1 MSLGAALNRG
11 TTSPELYLAHSAP
24 LYERA
29 IGAILEF
36 IDNNGYEVGDRLPS
50 ESDFSS
56 DLGISRSTLREALM
70 ELKNQ
75 GVIER
80 RHGVGTFVAE
90 PPPAALHG
98 GLEELKSLRNLSS
111 RSDVVVERS
120 DWRVEHVAASDEIS
134 DVLDVEL
141 DAPLVRVRSAASID
155 GVRCATLDS
164 YISESL
170 VDFAE
175 VEEYDP
181 GSLLDYLMERQ
192 SPLVARTN
200 SDIVAT
206 SVAGPAARWLEVE
219 DGTPVLH
226 LREVFLTVEGHPV
239 LFSLNNFLTE
249 IISFHIVRKV
259 F

>member
-11 TTSPELYLAHSAP
+11 TASRELYLAHSAP

-29 IGAILEF
+29 IDAILEF
-36 IDNNGYEVGDRLPS
+36 IDANGYQVGDRLPS

-56 DLGISRSTLREALM
+56 ELGISRSTLREALM

-75 GVIER
+75 GFIER

-111 RSDVVVERS
+111 RSDVEVMRSYWSVERI
-120 DWRVEHVAASDEIS
+120 AANEE
-134 DVLDVEL
+134 VGTALNLEVGT
-141 DAPLVRVRSAASID
+141 PVVRVRSAASIE

-164 YISESL
+164 FIAADL
-170 VDFAE
+170 VDLDE
-175 VEEYDP
+175 VREYEA

-192 SPLVARTN
+192 SPRVARTN
-200 SDIVAT
+200 SDILAT
-206 SVAGPAARWLEVE
+206 SVDGPAARWLEVD

-226 LREVFLTVEGHPV
+226 LREIFLTAEGHPV
-239 LFSLNNFLTE
+239 LFSLNNFRTE